1 MQISFAVRFSERIE
15 MGKRNRPQHND
26 KQKDEHLSDEM
37 AKFAIK
43 NENDLKTKY
52 QPKMK
57 KNIAVVYGGDSSEFV
72 VSVKSSKN
80 VFESINP
87 SIYNVWKVQ
96 MQGLNWDVF
105 EGDKVIASI
114 DKGDFSFVKNGEKI
128 QFDFAYIT
136 IHGTPGEDGKLQG
149 YFDMVKIPYSTCGVY
164 SSALTFNKYF
174 CSNYLRNFGV
184 TMAKSVR
191 LFKGD
196 AIDTNKLVEELGL
209 PVFVKPNA
217 GGSSFGVTKVKEK
230 EQLLAALE
238 LATKESA
245 DILIEEFIDG
255 PEFTCGLVKLSDQEI
270 LFPVTEVIPQN
281 EFFDFEAKYTVGK
294 TDEITPARISPELT
308 SKIQQLSSRIYDL
321 CDCSGIVR
329 VDYILKDGEFYFLEV
344 NTTPG
349 MTATSFVPQ
358 QIAAMN
364 RKLGD
369 ILGLIIEDKLK

>member
-1 MQISFAVRFSERIE
+1 
-15 MGKRNRPQHND
+15 
-26 KQKDEHLSDEM
+26 
-37 AKFAIK
+37 
-43 NENDLKTKY
+43 
-52 QPKMK
+52 MK

-80 VFESINP
+80 VFESIDP

-96 MQGLNWDVF
+96 MQGLNWEVL
-105 EGDKVIASI
+105 EGDQVIATI

-238 LATKESA
+238 MATKESA
-245 DILIEEFIDG
+245 DILVEEFIDG
-255 PEFTCGLVKLSDQEI
+255 PEFTCGLVKLSNQEI

-281 EFFDFEAKYTVGK
+281 EFFDFEAKYTAGK

-308 SKIQQLSSRIYDL
+308 NKIQQLSSRIYDL

-329 VDYILKDGEFYFLEV
+329 IDYILKDSEFYFLEV

-349 MTATSFVPQ
+349 MTATSFIPQ
-358 QIAAMN
+358 QIAAMD

-369 ILGLIIEDKLK
+369 VLALIIEDKLK

>member
-1 MQISFAVRFSERIE
+1 
-15 MGKRNRPQHND
+15 
-26 KQKDEHLSDEM
+26 
-37 AKFAIK
+37 
-43 NENDLKTKY
+43 
-52 QPKMK
+52 MK

-80 VFESINP
+80 VFESIDP
-87 SIYNVWKVQ
+87 IIYNVWKVQ
-96 MQGLNWDVF
+96 MQGLDWNVF
-105 EGDKVIASI
+105 EGDEVIASI
-114 DKGDFSFVKNGEKI
+114 DKGDFSFVKNGKKI

-149 YFDMVKIPYSTCGVY
+149 YFDLVKIPYSTCGVY

-174 CSNYLRNFGV
+174 CSNYLRNFNV
-184 TMAKSVR
+184 PMAKSVR

-196 AIDTNKLVEELGL
+196 TINPDKLVEELGL

-217 GGSSFGVTKVKEK
+217 GGSSFGVTKVKGK

-238 LATKESA
+238 MATKESA
-245 DILIEEFIDG
+245 DILVEEFIEG
-255 PEFTCGLVKLSDQEI
+255 KEFTCGLVKLSNQEI

-281 EFFDFEAKYTVGK
+281 EFFDFEAKYTAGK
-294 TDEITPARISPELT
+294 TAEITPARLSPEMT
-308 SKIQQLSSRIYDL
+308 NKIQQLSSRIYDL

-358 QIAAMN
+358 QIAAMDRN
-364 RKLGD
+364 LGD
-369 ILGLIIEDKLK
+369 VLGLIIEDKLK

>member
-1 MQISFAVRFSERIE
+1 
-15 MGKRNRPQHND
+15 
-26 KQKDEHLSDEM
+26 
-37 AKFAIK
+37 
-43 NENDLKTKY
+43 
-52 QPKMK
+52 MK

-80 VFESINP
+80 VFESIDP
-87 SIYNVWKVQ
+87 TIYNVWKVQ

-105 EGDKVIASI
+105 EGDGVIASV
-114 DKGDFSFVKNGEKI
+114 DKGDFSFILNGQKI
-128 QFDFAYIT
+128 KFDFAYIT

-149 YFDMVKIPYSTCGVY
+149 YFDLVKVPYSTCGVY

-174 CSNYLRNFGV
+174 CSNYLRNFNV
-184 TMAKSVR
+184 PMAKSVR
-191 LFKGD
+191 LFKGNPID
-196 AIDTNKLVEELGL
+196 ANQLVEELGL

-230 EQLLAALE
+230 HQLTEAIE
-238 LATKESA
+238 LAMKESS
-245 DILIEEFIDG
+245 DILVEQFIEG
-255 PEFTCGLVKLSDQEI
+255 KEFTCGLVKLSDQALI
-270 LFPVTEVIPQN
+270 FPVTEVIPQN
-281 EFFDFEAKYTVGK
+281 EFFDFEAKYTAGK

-308 SKIQQLSSRIYDL
+308 QKVQQLSSRIYDL

-329 VDYILKDGEFYFLEV
+329 IDYILKDNEFYFLEV

>member
-1 MQISFAVRFSERIE
+1 
-15 MGKRNRPQHND
+15 
-26 KQKDEHLSDEM
+26 
-37 AKFAIK
+37 
-43 NENDLKTKY
+43 
-52 QPKMK
+52 MK

-80 VFESINP
+80 VFESID
-87 SIYNVWKVQ
+87 STIYNVWKVQ
-96 MQGLNWDVF
+96 MKGLDWEVF
-105 EGDKVIASI
+105 EDEQVIAPI
-114 DKGDFSFVKNGEKI
+114 DKNDFSFSKNGVKI
-128 QFDFAYIT
+128 KFDFAYIT

-174 CSNYLRNFGV
+174 CSNYLRNFDV
-184 TMAKSVR
+184 PMAKSVR

-196 AIDTNKLVEELGL
+196 QVNADWLVEELGL
-209 PVFVKPNA
+209 PMFVKPNA

-238 LATKESA
+238 MAMKESH
-245 DILIEEFIDG
+245 DILVEQFIDG
-255 PEFTCGLVKLSDQEI
+255 PEFTCGLVKLSDRELI
-270 LFPVTEVIPQN
+270 FPVTEVIPQN
-281 EFFDFEAKYTVGK
+281 EFFDFEAKYTAGK
-294 TDEITPARISPELT
+294 TDEITPARISPEMT
-308 SKIQQLSSRIYDL
+308 QKIQQLSSRIYDL

-329 VDYILKDGEFYFLEV
+329 MDYILKDNEFYFLEV

-358 QIAAMN
+358 QIAAMD

-369 ILGLIIEDKLK
+369 VLGLIIEDKLK

>member
-1 MQISFAVRFSERIE
+1 
-15 MGKRNRPQHND
+15 
-26 KQKDEHLSDEM
+26 
-37 AKFAIK
+37 
-43 NENDLKTKY
+43 
-52 QPKMK
+52 MK
-57 KNIAVVYGGDSSEFV
+57 
-72 VSVKSSKN
+72 
-80 VFESINP
+80 
-87 SIYNVWKVQ
+87 
-96 MQGLNWDVF
+96 GLDWDVF
-105 EGDKVIASI
+105 EGDEVISSI
-114 DKGDFSFVKNGEKI
+114 DKSDFSFIKNGNKI

-149 YFDMVKIPYSTCGVY
+149 YFDLVKIPYSTCGVY

-174 CSNYLRNFGV
+174 CSNYLRNFNV
-184 TMAKSVR
+184 PMAKSVR

-196 AIDTNKLVEELGL
+196 TINPDKLVEELGL

-230 EQLLAALE
+230 GQLQAALE
-238 LATKESA
+238 MAMKEST
-245 DILIEEFIDG
+245 DILIEEFIEG
-255 PEFTCGLVKLSDQEI
+255 KEFTCGLVKLSDQKI

-281 EFFDFEAKYTVGK
+281 EFFDFEAKYTAGK
-294 TDEITPARISPELT
+294 TDEITPARLSPEMT
-308 SKIQQLSSRIYDL
+308 NKIQQLSSRIYDL

-358 QIAAMN
+358 QIAAMG

>member
-1 MQISFAVRFSERIE
+1 
-15 MGKRNRPQHND
+15 
-26 KQKDEHLSDEM
+26 
-37 AKFAIK
+37 
-43 NENDLKTKY
+43 
-52 QPKMK
+52 MK

-96 MQGLNWDVF
+96 MKGLDWTVL
-105 EGDKVIASI
+105 EGDQVIASI
-114 DKGDFSFVKNGEKI
+114 NKDDFSFVKKGEKI
-128 QFDFAYIT
+128 KFDFAYIT

-149 YFDMVKIPYSTCGVY
+149 YFDMVKLPYSTCGVY

-196 AIDTNKLVEELGL
+196 TVDSDKLIEELGL

-230 EQLLAALE
+230 SQLLAALE
-238 LATKESA
+238 MATKEST

-255 PEFTCGLVKLSDQEI
+255 PEFTCGLVKLSNQEI
-270 LFPVTEVIPQN
+270 VFPVTEVIPKN

-294 TDEITPARISPELT
+294 TDEITPARISPEMT
-308 SKIQQLSSRIYDL
+308 NKIQQLSSRIYDL

-349 MTATSFVPQ
+349 MTSTSFIPQ
-358 QIAAMN
+358 QIAAMD

-369 ILGLIIEDKLK
+369 VLGLIIEDKLK

>member
-1 MQISFAVRFSERIE
+1 
-15 MGKRNRPQHND
+15 
-26 KQKDEHLSDEM
+26 
-37 AKFAIK
+37 
-43 NENDLKTKY
+43 
-52 QPKMK
+52 MK

-96 MQGLNWDVF
+96 MQGLNWEVL
-105 EGDKVIASI
+105 EGDQVIATI
-114 DKGDFSFVKNGEKI
+114 DKGDFSFVKNSEKI

-149 YFDMVKIPYSTCGVY
+149 YFDLVKIPYSTCGVY

-174 CSNYLRNFGV
+174 CSNYLRTFGI

-196 AIDTNKLVEELGL
+196 TMDTDKLIEELGL

-238 LATKESA
+238 MATKESA

-255 PEFTCGLVKLSDQEI
+255 PEFTCGLVKLSNQEI

-281 EFFDFEAKYTVGK
+281 EFFDFEAKYTAGK
-294 TDEITPARISPELT
+294 TDEITPARISQEMT
-308 SKIQQLSSRIYDL
+308 QKIQQLSSRIYDL

-329 VDYILKDGEFYFLEV
+329 IDYILKDGEFYFLEV

-369 ILGLIIEDKLK
+369 VLGLIIEDKLK

>member
-1 MQISFAVRFSERIE
+1 
-15 MGKRNRPQHND
+15 
-26 KQKDEHLSDEM
+26 
-37 AKFAIK
+37 
-43 NENDLKTKY
+43 
-52 QPKMK
+52 MK

-80 VFESINP
+80 VFESIDP
-87 SIYNVWKVQ
+87 TIYNVWKVQ
-96 MQGLNWDVF
+96 MQGLDWVVF
-105 EGDKVIASI
+105 EGDEIISPI
-114 DKGDFSFVKNGEKI
+114 DKSDFSFIKNGNKI
-128 QFDFAYIT
+128 HFDFAYIT

-149 YFDMVKIPYSTCGVY
+149 YFDLVKIPYSTCGVY

-174 CSNYLRNFGV
+174 CSNYLRNFNV
-184 TMAKSVR
+184 PMAKSVR

-196 AIDTNKLVEELGL
+196 SINPDKLVEELGL

-230 EQLLAALE
+230 AQLQEALE
-238 LATKESA
+238 LAMKESS
-245 DILIEEFIDG
+245 DILVEEFIEG
-255 PEFTCGLVKLSDQEI
+255 KEFTCGLVKLSNQKI

-281 EFFDFEAKYTVGK
+281 EFFDYEAKYVAGK
-294 TDEITPARISPELT
+294 TDEITPARISPDMT
-308 SKIQQLSSRIYDL
+308 NKIQQLSSRIYDL

-358 QIAAMN
+358 QIAAMG

-369 ILGLIIEDKLK
+369 VLGLIIEDKLK

>member
-1 MQISFAVRFSERIE
+1 
-15 MGKRNRPQHND
+15 
-26 KQKDEHLSDEM
+26 
-37 AKFAIK
+37 
-43 NENDLKTKY
+43 
-52 QPKMK
+52 MK

-96 MQGLNWDVF
+96 LQGLNWDVL
-105 EGDKVIASI
+105 EDDEVIASV

-128 QFDFAYIT
+128 LFDFAYIT

-149 YFDMVKIPYSTCGVY
+149 YFDLVKIPYSTCGVY

-184 TMAKSVR
+184 PMAKSVR

-196 AIDTNKLVEELGL
+196 AIDTDKLIEELGL

-230 EQLLAALE
+230 SQLLAALE
-238 LATKESA
+238 MATKESS
-245 DILIEEFIDG
+245 DILVEEFIDG
-255 PEFTCGLVKLSDQEI
+255 PEFTCGLVKLSNQEI

-294 TDEITPARISPELT
+294 TDEITPARISPEMT
-308 SKIQQLSSRIYDL
+308 QKIQQLSSRIYDL

-329 VDYILKDGEFYFLEV
+329 IDYILKDGEFYFLEV

-358 QIAAMN
+358 QIAAMD

-369 ILGLIIEDKLK
+369 VLGLIIEDKLK

>member
-1 MQISFAVRFSERIE
+1 
-15 MGKRNRPQHND
+15 
-26 KQKDEHLSDEM
+26 
-37 AKFAIK
+37 
-43 NENDLKTKY
+43 
-52 QPKMK
+52 MK

-72 VSVKSSKN
+72 VSVKSSIN
-80 VFESINP
+80 VYQSID
-87 SIYNVWKVQ
+87 SEKYNVWKVQ
-96 MQGLNWDVF
+96 MKGLEWVVF
-105 EGDKVIASI
+105 ENDEPIAPV
-114 DKGDFSFVKNGEKI
+114 DKGDFSFIWNGTRVN
-128 QFDFAYIT
+128 FDFAYIT

-149 YFDMVKIPYSTCGVY
+149 YLDMVKVPYSTCGVY

-196 AIDTNKLVEELGL
+196 HADADQLIADLGL

-230 EQLLAALE
+230 SQLLDALKH
-238 LATKESA
+238 AMTESH
-245 DILIEEFIDG
+245 DILVEQFIDG
-255 PEFTCGLVKLSDQEI
+255 KEFTCGLVKLSDQELI
-270 LFPVTEVIPQN
+270 FPVTEVIPQN
-281 EFFDFEAKYTVGK
+281 EFFDFEAKYTAGK

-308 SKIQQLSSRIYDL
+308 QKIQQLSSHIYDL

-329 VDYILKDGEFYFLEV
+329 IDYILKDNEFYFLEV

-349 MTATSFVPQ
+349 MTATSFIPQ
-358 QIAAMN
+358 QIAAMD

-369 ILGLIIEDKLK
+369 VLGLIIEDKLRQSCQ

>member
-1 MQISFAVRFSERIE
+1 
-15 MGKRNRPQHND
+15 
-26 KQKDEHLSDEM
+26 
-37 AKFAIK
+37 
-43 NENDLKTKY
+43 
-52 QPKMK
+52 MK

-80 VFESINP
+80 VFESIDP

-96 MQGLNWDVF
+96 MQGLNWEVL
-105 EGDKVIASI
+105 EGDQVIATI
-114 DKGDFSFVKNGEKI
+114 DKDDFSFVKIGEKI

-174 CSNYLRNFGV
+174 CSNYLRNFDV
-184 TMAKSVR
+184 PMAKSVR

-196 AIDTNKLVEELGL
+196 TFDANKLIEELGL

-369 ILGLIIEDKLK
+369 VLGLIIEDKLK

>member
-1 MQISFAVRFSERIE
+1 MTYVFQ
-15 MGKRNRPQHND
+15 N
-26 KQKDEHLSDEM
+26 L
-37 AKFAIK
+37 
-43 NENDLKTKY
+43 L
-52 QPKMK
+52 KMK

-80 VFESINP
+80 VYESI
-87 SIYNVWKVQ
+87 SSETYNVWKVE
-96 MQGLNWDVF
+96 MKGLDWNVVEND
-105 EGDKVIASI
+105 EPIAPI
-114 DKGDFSFVKNGEKI
+114 DKNDFSFVRNGEKI

-149 YFDMVKIPYSTCGVY
+149 YFDLVKVPYSTCGVY

-184 TMAKSVR
+184 PMAKSVR
-191 LFKGD
+191 LFRGD
-196 AIDTNKLVEELGL
+196 HPDADRLIAELGL
-209 PVFVKPNA
+209 PMFVKPNA

-230 EQLLAALE
+230 SQLIPAVEMALN
-238 LATKESA
+238 ESD
-245 DILIEEFIDG
+245 DILIEQFIEG
-255 PEFTCGLVKLSDQEI
+255 KEFTCGLVKLSGQEMI
-270 LFPVTEVIPQN
+270 FPVTEVIPQN
-281 EFFDFEAKYTVGK
+281 EFFDYEAKYVAGK

-308 SKIQQLSSRIYDL
+308 RKVQQLSSRIYDW

-329 VDYILKDGEFYFLEV
+329 MDYILKDGEFYFLEV

-369 ILGLIIEDKLK
+369 ILGMIIEDKLK

>member
-1 MQISFAVRFSERIE
+1 
-15 MGKRNRPQHND
+15 
-26 KQKDEHLSDEM
+26 
-37 AKFAIK
+37 
-43 NENDLKTKY
+43 
-52 QPKMK
+52 MK

-96 MQGLNWDVF
+96 MKGLDWTVL
-105 EGDKVIASI
+105 EGDQVIASI
-114 DKGDFSFVKNGEKI
+114 NKDDFSFVKKGEKI
-128 QFDFAYIT
+128 KFDFAYIT

-149 YFDMVKIPYSTCGVY
+149 YFDMVKLPYSTCGVY

-196 AIDTNKLVEELGL
+196 TVDSDKLIEELGL

-230 EQLLAALE
+230 SQLLAALE
-238 LATKESA
+238 MATKEST

-255 PEFTCGLVKLSDQEI
+255 PEFTCGLVKLSNQEI
-270 LFPVTEVIPQN
+270 VFPVTEVIPKN

-294 TDEITPARISPELT
+294 TDEITPARISPEMT
-308 SKIQQLSSRIYDL
+308 NKIQQLSSRIYDL

-349 MTATSFVPQ
+349 MTSTSFIPQ
-358 QIAAMN
+358 QIAAMD
-364 RKLGD
+364 RKLSD
-369 ILGLIIEDKLK
+369 VLGLIIEDKLK